1 VETEAPFWNHLPI
14 RIRFGDGV
22 VGELDAILDGAGLSR
37 PFVVLDPAVAS
48 IPTLAAALAAI
59 RPAETYAI
67 PAHEPTTA
75 SVEAA
80 GAALAAA
87 EADAVIAV
95 GGGSALDTAK
105 GARIVATHG
114 APVRRFAWPGSPAP
128 IAASNVRLVTIP
140 TTAGTGSEVTG
151 GCVMYH
157 EGHKVSGANPVNRA
171 DWALVDPVLTH
182 GLPQAPTRYTGADAL
197 AQALAAVVVRVR
209 TPIGDAVGLEG
220 TRLCAQAYPAVV
232 RDGSDAAAR
241 NRMML
246 GSMMAGLAM
255 NIAEAG
261 TEHALGEPL
270 GHAYGLPH
278 GLTIGLMLAESMD
291 VDRRHVPERF
301 ERIADALG
309 EPEDGT
315 GDGSRAVRG
324 VRRLLAEVGFPTLR
338 EVGASEADV
347 ERLTGACHEAWIP
360 VEPGPW
366 TRDDIAG
373 AYRAALAIE
382 RREA

>member
-1 VETEAPFWNHLPI
+1 M
-14 RIRFGDGV
+14 
-22 VGELDAILDGAGLSR
+22 
-37 PFVVLDPAVAS
+37 VLDPAVAG
-48 IPTLAAALAAI
+48 
-59 RPAETYAI
+59 I
-67 PAHEPTTA
+67 PALRDALLAIAPVATWEIPAREPTTA

-87 EADAVIAV
+87 DADVVVAV

-105 GARIVATHG
+105 GARIVAQHG
-114 APVRRFAWPGSPAP
+114 APVRRFAWPGDPQP
-128 IAASNVRLVTIP
+128 IEASRIRLVTVP

-157 EGHKVSGANPVNRA
+157 DGHKVSGASPVNRA
-171 DWALVDPVLTH
+171 DWALVDPELTH
-182 GLPQAPTRYTGADAL
+182 GLPPRPTMYTGADAL
-197 AQALAAVVVRVR
+197 AQAIAPVVVRVR
-209 TPIGDAVGLEG
+209 TPIGDAVGLEAV
-220 TRLCAQAYPAVV
+220 RHCAAAYAAVV

-246 GSMMAGLAM
+246 GSMLAGLAM
-255 NIAEAG
+255 NISEAG
-261 TEHALGEPL
+261 TEHSLAEPL
-270 GHAYGLPH
+270 GHAFGLPH

-291 VDRRHVPERF
+291 GDRRHVPEQF

-309 EPEDGT
+309 APADGT
-315 GDGSRAVRG
+315 RDGSRAVRA

-338 EVGASEADV
+338 EVGAGEADV
-347 ERLTGACHEAWIP
+347 EALTDACLAGWIP

-366 TRDDIAG
+366 SRDDVRA

-382 RREA
+382 SRGA